1 MSLRIWITLL
11 WIGSI
16 GVIVGCSGNTPPADA
31 TATPPVAV
39 APAAG
44 TTPVAAAPTPASG
57 ATVHGGMTPD
67 TAAPQVVDAAPPET
81 KWIGTIPFDV
91 FYDQPLTVASD
102 ATPVNG
108 GTATTPASEIV
119 KTNPTGGPSG
129 EPASST
135 PAATTAGG
143 KTDWAKVIPL
153 EVALEAVKVARTEIN
168 ANLVS
173 TPKYNAGM
181 ETIQLNAA
189 LMGMLAVIVSEHS
202 ETAHWKDKAKYIRD
216 LNYEIL
222 GKATEKG
229 GGPWKATQEL
239 FEQITG
245 ILDGG
250 KPLEKPAD
258 DSKPYV
264 ETADRA
270 DMMKYIDKTM
280 NDLKANIGDP
290 KRMKEQAEP
299 ANRQLAVMAAL
310 GVMMLDASYEH
321 ADNPEYVGFT
331 KAFIDG
337 AQAGVEAVK
346 AERFE
351 DFQGALN
358 KMNTSCGDC
367 HPKFR
372 GGDGG

>member
-1 MSLRIWITLL
+1 MPFRFWITLV
-11 WIGSI
+11 WVGSI
-16 GVIVGCSGNTPPADA
+16 GVIVGCSGKTPPPDA
-31 TATPPVAV
+31 AAIPPVA
-39 APAAG
+39 ATPAAG
-44 TTPVAAAPTPASG
+44 TTPAAATVTPAAGAVTNAGAVPTPA
-57 ATVHGGMTPD
+57 
-67 TAAPQVVDAAPPET
+67 APQAVDAAHLET
-81 KWIGTIPFDV
+81 KWIGTIPYDV

-102 ATPVNG
+102 ATLLNG
-108 GTATTPASEIV
+108 GTPTTPSPEIV
-119 KTNPTGGPSG
+119 KTTPAEGPSG
-129 EPASST
+129 ESASTT
-135 PAATTAGG
+135 PAASSGG

-173 TPKYNAGM
+173 TQKYNAGM

-189 LMGMLAVIVSEHS
+189 LMGMLAVIVSEHP
-202 ETAHWKDKAKYIRD
+202 EAANWKDKAKYIRD

-245 ILDGG
+245 MLDGG
-250 KPLEKPAD
+250 KPPEKPAD
-258 DSKPYV
+258 DFKPYV

-310 GVMMLDASYEH
+310 GAMMLDVSYEH

-331 KAFIDG
+331 KAFIEG

-346 AERFE
+346 AEKFE

>member
-1 MSLRIWITLL
+1 MSHRIWITLL
-11 WIGSI
+11 WVGSI
-16 GVIVGCSGNTPPADA
+16 GVIVGCSGKSPSPDGSANTP
-31 TATPPVAV
+31 VAG

-44 TTPVAAAPTPASG
+44 LSPVAVNPTSAPGAAPSAGSAP
-57 ATVHGGMTPD
+57 
-67 TAAPQVVDAAPPET
+67 TAAVTQVVDAAHPET
-81 KWIGTIPFDV
+81 KWIGTIPYDV

-102 ATPVNG
+102 TTPVNG
-108 GTATTPASEIV
+108 GTTPAPEIV
-119 KTNPTGGPSG
+119 KTSPADGPSG
-129 EPASST
+129 EPAPTT
-135 PAATTAGG
+135 PAGTSAGE

-153 EVALEAVKVARTEIN
+153 EVALEAVKVARTEMN
-168 ANLVS
+168 ANLVGI
-173 TPKYNAGM
+173 PKYNAGM
-181 ETIQLNAA
+181 ETIRMNAA
-189 LMGMLAVIVSEHS
+189 LMGMLAVVVSEHS
-202 ETAHWKDKAKYIRD
+202 EAANWKEKAKYIRD

-229 GGPWKATQEL
+229 SGPFKATQEL

-250 KPLEKPAD
+250 KPPEKPAD
-258 DSKPYV
+258 DFKPYV
-264 ETADRA
+264 ESVDRA

-280 NDLKANIGDP
+280 NDLKSNIGDP

-299 ANRQLAVMAAL
+299 VNRQLAVMAAM
-310 GVMMLDASYEH
+310 GTMMLDASYEH

-346 AERFE
+346 AEKFQ

-358 KMNTSCGDC
+358 KLNTSCGDC

-372 GGDGG
+372 GADGG

>member
-1 MSLRIWITLL
+1 MPIRFWITLV
-11 WIGSI
+11 WVGSI
-16 GVIVGCSGNTPPADA
+16 GVIVGCSGKTPPQDA
-31 TATPPVAV
+31 AAIPPVA
-39 APAAG
+39 ATPAAG
-44 TTPVAAAPTPASG
+44 TAPAAATVTPAAGAVTNAGAVPTPA
-57 ATVHGGMTPD
+57 
-67 TAAPQVVDAAPPET
+67 APQAVDAAHPET
-81 KWIGTIPFDV
+81 KWIGTIPYDV
-91 FYDQPLTVASD
+91 FYDQPLTIASD
-102 ATPVNG
+102 ATPVSG
-108 GTATTPASEIV
+108 GTSTTPSPEIV
-119 KTNPTGGPSG
+119 KTTPAEGPSG
-129 EPASST
+129 EPASTT
-135 PAATTAGG
+135 PAASSGG

-173 TPKYNAGM
+173 TQKYNAGM

-202 ETAHWKDKAKYIRD
+202 EEANWKAKAKYIRD

-222 GKATEKG
+222 SKATEKG

-245 ILDGG
+245 MLDGG
-250 KPLEKPAD
+250 KPPEKPAD
-258 DSKPYV
+258 DFKPYV

-310 GVMMLDASYEH
+310 GAMMLDASYEH

-331 KAFIDG
+331 KAFIEG

-346 AERFE
+346 AEKFE